1 MDSITVKNNQSL
13 FDLAV
18 EHLGSVEGVLDLAFA
33 NNLSLTED
41 LPTATNVVKIAVT
54 DPKTATLFGNLHNKP
69 ATGLTDIDQELVD
82 SLGEDPTNGIFDN
95 TFDNTYE

>member
-1 MDSITVKNNQSL
+1 MYKPIIRNNQS
-13 FDLAV
+13 FIDLTLQFCGSMDYLVNYAYQNDICITSSMIAGS
-18 EHLGSVEGVLDLAFA
+18 ELGMAMDKNKA
-33 NNLSLTED
+33 TTHYY
-41 LPTATNVVKIAVT
+41 TAYDIV
-54 DPKTATLFGNLHNKP
+54 P